1 MRSLVDSL
9 VQMAG
14 MNFKTRSKMK
24 CLYLQGESFMK
35 FLENQKLAT
44 RISIITTMITV
55 TGMLLLWFIMSSR
68 IASMVKN
75 NITNQMIDAVES
87 RASIIN
93 DYVVSAE
100 EYVTAFALGS
110 EVRNLLATPKDPGL
124 LQTAQKYTEDFAS
137 VKGIFEGLYISTP
150 STYVLTHTSQGAIGI
165 TTRTGDSL
173 EEFRNTILAVP
184 ELTNLG
190 IMKSPGTGSMILSM
204 YYPLFSGEE
213 CIGYVG
219 AGVYAS
225 QLMDSLL
232 NLDMKGLPNS
242 EYAFLNVET
251 GTYLY
256 HPDESLLNTETTDK
270 GYQEILRR
278 IRSNRKTEAGT
289 YSYQDEK
296 GVQQLVVYKYLED
309 RNWIFMI
316 RDNASEVYGEVTAV
330 RATIGLLCLIVAAV
344 IILATLFNLHREGRE
359 LMVMEHAIRQLGSLN
374 LSADQELEP
383 FYGRTDEIGMIAQ
396 TIHHLCD
403 CLRKTIEDIGRILGE
418 MADGNI
424 AVDVT
429 LNESYYIGDFKILSE
444 SLKSIRTHLTGVMRD
459 ITQIA
464 KQVDNGADQVSAGA
478 QALSQGSSQQNMSLN
493 GLVSNITD
501 ITAQIQNSAV
511 RCRNAS
517 DLVDKAT
524 GYAAEADTK
533 MEQLVTATKNIEQSS
548 TQISSIIETIENI
561 ANQTNILALNAS
573 IEANRA
579 GNAGK
584 GFSVVSGE
592 VKVLA
597 ERSANAA
604 RDSSEL
610 IGRSLEDVKTGA
622 ESTNL
627 AISAMQII
635 GECIQSIK
643 ALMDEI
649 SFASVQQSEMIV
661 SVENRIKEVSRVV
674 QSNSDAAEESAAISN
689 ELSNQARTL
698 NQLLDQFHIQ

>member
-1 MRSLVDSL
+1 
-9 VQMAG
+9 
-14 MNFKTRSKMK
+14 
-24 CLYLQGESFMK
+24 MK

-548 TQISSIIETIENI
+548 AQISSIIETIENI

-661 SVENRIKEVSRVV
+661 SVKNRIKEVSRVV